1 MKNLKNQVV
10 VATIAAVIF
19 ISFLSLIYK
28 SGNHSKKAEMP
39 NDVASEINSRVE
51 DRKKDILEAKT
62 QELANRIEDLL
73 KIQNGGT
80 EQVVIQQ
87 PVQQPQPA
95 STPTPTPTPTPAPT
109 PAPAP
114 KPAPTPV
121 PAPKPAPAPAPK
133 PVPQPVPQPQ
143 PAPDPVTSVS

>member
-28 SGNHSKKAEMP
+28 SGNHSKKAEIP
-39 NDVASEINSRVE
+39 NDIASEINSRIE
-51 DRKKDILEAKT
+51 DRKNDILEAKT
-62 QELANRIEDLL
+62 QELANRVEELL

-95 STPTPTPTPTPAPT
+95 STPAPTPT
-109 PAPAP
+109 PAP
-114 KPAPTPV
+114 KPAPTPT
-121 PAPKPAPAPAPK
+121 PAPKPAPAPK